1 VRVAAFLAA
10 WEEGLA
16 GAGTEFMRLIR
27 RLGLSDYNKIR
38 EVLLDAEGQPLAS
51 YMLDVFDRVLQ
62 HEIEGHRPTIAAAQE
77 LNAVDPAKYPT
88 PYIAGSS
95 DLQNLAARLL
105 WQNAERLKITAT
117 TAGMSVS
124 FGDALVRRSR
134 LDAPL
139 VKAPADRPDVLVV
152 LTPACDLVRNPRN
165 TSGATPRR
173 RAEAARQQDLDVQD
187 QRAWNVDGPIP
198 NQDVDPVG
206 SRRSPHAELE

>member
-1 VRVAAFLAA
+1 MFLIVCSNTRSKAIDH
-10 WEEGLA
+10 L
-16 GAGTEFMRLIR
+16 
-27 RLGLSDYNKIR
+27 
-38 EVLLDAEGQPLAS
+38 
-51 YMLDVFDRVLQ
+51 
-62 HEIEGHRPTIAAAQE
+62 AAAQE

-105 WQNAERLKITAT
+105 WQNPERLKVTAT

-124 FGDALVRRSR
+124 FGGAFVRRSR

-152 LTPACDLVRNPRN
+152 LTPACDLVRNPRT

-187 QRAWNVDGPIP
+187 QRAWNVDGPISQP
-198 NQDVDPVG
+198 
-206 SRRSPHAELE
+206 RCRSSGI